1 VWVLPAGEGLLEPS
15 VEAAALRLGKRGKKR
30 VVVAIFVRELQKTG
44 RPRNGCRSA
53 PISKSRAGI
62 KPGKCAAN
70 WVAAANAKGR
80 WFGVRRRRAVSRLV
94 AKSLAGANSASRRGS
109 RSVDLTPL
117 SGRQSTF
124 AASSRISVGR
134 VCMVPCA
141 PVLGPDHHLRLISA
155 GIIETSGANQEK
167 LRHVVARRKHRRAA
181 GRTKG
186 PADDVPTLGGFVPE
200 VAFPDKCAAL
210 RRDGPSNGQLIMVE
224 LAGIAE
230 STARRAAMIEKFTG
244 GLLSQPLWS
253 AASSARRAALR
264 LLPGLPDTLHPFS
277 DVAGSP
283 DRPRCHTNFLR
294 HP

>member
-15 VEAAALRLGKRGKKR
+15 VEVAALRLGKRGKKR

-44 RPRNGCRSA
+44 RPRTGCRSA

-141 PVLGPDHHLRLISA
+141 PVLGPDRHLRLISA

-167 LRHVVARRKHRRAA
+167 LWHVVARRKHRRAA

-200 VAFPDKCAAL
+200 VACPDKCAAL
-210 RRDGPSNGQLIMVE
+210 PRDGPSNGRLHYGRASRGRRIDGPPSRNDRKIYRGVVE
-224 LAGIAE
+224 PATLVCGILC
-230 STARRAAMIEKFTG
+230 STG
-244 GLLSQPLWS
+244 GTPP
-253 AASSARRAALR
+253 SARTTRYFA
-264 LLPGLPDTLHPFS
+264 PFF
-277 DVAGSP
+277 
-283 DRPRCHTNFLR
+283 RCCR
-294 HP
+294 ISR